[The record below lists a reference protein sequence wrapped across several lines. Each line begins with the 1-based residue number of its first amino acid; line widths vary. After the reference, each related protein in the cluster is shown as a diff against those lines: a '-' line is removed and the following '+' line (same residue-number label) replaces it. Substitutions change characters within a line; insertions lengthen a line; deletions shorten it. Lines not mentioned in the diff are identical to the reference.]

1 MYVIGEIVGGRLSK
15 GIFYWCFKLN
25 LYLKLYLE
33 EYFKEFERRWK
44 RYEEVLNIKFDFEK
58 LGLMWIIEMLECYIK
73 FDDVVFV

>member
-1 MYVIGEIVGGRLSK
+1 MLLEKLWVVGWVKEFFIGV
-15 GIFYWCFKLN
+15 LN